1 MHERMA
7 WSVPGY
13 VATELIGFGASGEVW
28 RARSVRDGGL
38 VALKR
43 LHCAP
48 SAADLVAL
56 RQRVVSL
63 AEVGQRHLLPI
74 RAVLAGAQAT
84 VLVLDYATGGSLAML
99 LRRRGRLRP
108 GELVTVLVPLA
119 SALDSLH
126 GNGIP
131 HGSVHPANVLFTVD
145 GRPLLAEPELPGV
158 ASGRS
163 DPDGAPRPAGPAT
176 DVLMLARVAGQALA
190 GTPTCPDPDDLAGL
204 DAPAPL
210 VRALRRALSLDPG
223 ERGTAAEFALAVRA
237 SCEPEPV
244 PLAGPP
250 VGPVVRPAA
259 RVVPAG
265 PRHRWQEPPGSRR
278 RQGRWLAAAAV
289 LAVACGSVAWA
300 TGGAAGPSAG
310 AAPAGPGAATP
321 LTSARPVPARDWLA
335 VLDRLDAVRSRAYE
349 RGDPALLRKVYL
361 PGSHL
366 RADTAQLGRITAT
379 GETVRGVRHRLRLVA
394 VESSVPGQ
402 VRLRVAQSLPV
413 SLRLRSG
420 HPLGPV
426 PGRPESVIVVEL
438 TLSPDG
444 WRLA

>member
-13 VATELIGFGASGEVW
+13 VATELVGFGASGEVW
-28 RARSVRDGGL
+28 RARSARDGGL

-48 SAADLVAL
+48 SAADLAAL

-63 AEVGQRHLLPI
+63 AEAGQPHLLPV

-84 VLVLDYATGGSLAML
+84 VLVLDYAAGGSLAML

-119 SALDSLH
+119 SALDFLH
-126 GNGIP
+126 GNGIA

-163 DPDGAPRPAGPAT
+163 DPDGVPRPAGPAT
-176 DVLMLARVAGQALA
+176 DVLMLARVAGQALTGA
-190 GTPTCPDPDDLAGL
+190 PTCPGPDDLAGL

-210 VRALRRALSLDPG
+210 VRALRRALSADPG
-223 ERGTAAEFALAVRA
+223 DRGTAAEFALAVRA

-250 VGPVVRPAA
+250 VARPVAL
-259 RVVPAG
+259 VVPAG

-278 RQGRWLAAAAV
+278 RPGRWLVGAAV
-289 LAVACGSVAWA
+289 LAVACGGAAWV

-321 LTSARPVPARDWLA
+321 PTSARPAPARDWLA
-335 VLDRLDAVRSRAYE
+335 VLDGLDAVRSRAYE
-349 RGDPALLRKVYL
+349 RGDPALLRQVYL

-366 RADTAQLGRITAT
+366 SLDTAQLGRITAT

-394 VESSVPGQ
+394 VESSGPGE
-402 VRLRVAQSLPV
+402 VRLRVAQSLPA

-420 HPLGPV
+420 RPV
-426 PGRPESVIVVEL
+426 APIPGRPESVIVVEL